1 MTKPAQIASARA
13 SFWRTEMP
21 EGNDIDYLLREPLDT
36 IIRKLARLDLE
47 DLQDWAIR
55 KADSLASQRQK
66 R

>member
-1 MTKPAQIASARA
+1 
-13 SFWRTEMP
+13 MP

-36 IIRKLARLDLE
+36 IIRKLARLELE

-55 KADSLASQRQK
+55 KADSVTSQPQK